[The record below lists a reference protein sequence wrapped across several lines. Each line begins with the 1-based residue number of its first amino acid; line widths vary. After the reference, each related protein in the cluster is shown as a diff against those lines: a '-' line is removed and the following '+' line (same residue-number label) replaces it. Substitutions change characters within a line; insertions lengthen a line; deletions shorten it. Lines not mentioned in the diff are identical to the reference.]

1 LCRQGGNQD
10 GREAPESPP
19 GPPQSAPGGV
29 REPRRGARAGRGRHR
44 RPRAAPRKA
53 PETAGAAD
61 TQSRSTGGRKK
72 HPILRKMTFHEG
84 FGGVTGTA
92 PERRSSKTWP
102 TVETGSEIPTK
113 TERLAYTNGP
123 RIDKGVQNMANR
135 RDGKRVSLKS
145 RRLA

>member
-1 LCRQGGNQD
+1 MCRQGGNQD

-102 TVETGSEIPTK
+102 TVETGSEIPEKLSVWRT
-113 TERLAYTNGP
+113 RMDGVLIRAC
-123 RIDKGVQNMANR
+123 RIWPTVETGSAFP
-135 RDGKRVSLKS
+135 
-145 RRLA
+145 